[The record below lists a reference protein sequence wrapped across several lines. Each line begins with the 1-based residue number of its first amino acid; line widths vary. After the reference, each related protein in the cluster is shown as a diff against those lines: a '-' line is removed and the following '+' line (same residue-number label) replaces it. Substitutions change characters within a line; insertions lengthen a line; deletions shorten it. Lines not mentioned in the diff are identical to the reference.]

1 MRRVST
7 RKGGRDGRR
16 DGGSEEGAE
25 GGAAEMGG
33 RFRLM
38 NICDITNTALV
49 LVFSNRKI
57 DFFRSWKNTDSN
69 PLPTAFKSCTLTLS
83 YQDHL

>member
-33 RFRLM
+33 TFRLM

-49 LVFSNRKI
+49 LVFSNRKN
-57 DFFRSWKNTDSN
+57 DFF
-69 PLPTAFKSCTLTLS
+69 
-83 YQDHL
+83 